1 MVQYSCLVLI
11 CILYNS
17 FLTGNHRPHQQR
29 NKIMTKIPPEIQLA
43 AQSIVDDF
51 NSKIQPRATQYL
63 LRFKGAYLYL
73 DRSDYG
79 ERPSEICRLEFT
91 GSMNH
96 WDFAITN
103 TAVTNTIQTRDF
115 SLVSNFLMER
125 LKPPCGVDWLLIRCD
140 GAVNSAVV

>member
-1 MVQYSCLVLI
+1 
-11 CILYNS
+11 
-17 FLTGNHRPHQQR
+17 
-29 NKIMTKIPPEIQLA
+29 MTKIPPEIQLA

-96 WDFAITN
+96 WDFAIYKYSSDQYDPDEGFFPG
-103 TAVTNTIQTRDF
+103 VELLDGTIEAAMR
-115 SLVSNFLMER
+115 
-125 LKPPCGVDWLLIRCD
+125 CGLAAYPV
-140 GAVNSAVV
+140 